1 MASTIPNDKAAN
13 LQQRIRILERL
24 LSISRRLNSTLE
36 MRPLLQQ
43 IVESATELIDAEGAS
58 ILLMEDEDVLRFAA
72 ATGPDSIELDVVE
85 VPLEGS
91 LAGWVVKHQKT
102 AVLEDAQ
109 ADSRLYN
116 IRAIDPTQSIIAAPM
131 VFGDEVIGV
140 LESLTTT
147 TRHRFTEQDRET
159 IETLAGI
166 AAVAVQNTR
175 LFQQSDW
182 VAEIVH
188 EIRTP
193 LTAILSYADL
203 LQRDDL
209 DATMKDE
216 FIHTIQR
223 ETARVSLL
231 ASQFLDLAQLESGRT
246 NMNREPIDVTDL
258 IVKAATVVQ
267 PIAEE
272 RCQTLKVDLPP
283 APIEILGDPERLHQV
298 LLNLLSNAIKYSDP
312 GDEISIEATAE
323 ETDVI
328 IAVSDT
334 GPGIPQNQIPRLFQ
348 KFRRLPGSE
357 KKASGS
363 GLGLVLTREIVKA
376 HQGRIWVGSDLHKG
390 STFTI
395 SLPMKHTQTMPAQA

>member
-1 MASTIPNDKAAN
+1 VAD
-13 LQQRIRILERL
+13 LRQRVNILERL

-43 IVESATELIDAEGAS
+43 IVESARELTDADGAS
-58 ILLMEDEDVLRFAA
+58 ILLMEDEDKLRFAA
-72 ATGPDSIELDVVE
+72 ATGPDAIGLDVVE

-91 LAGWVVKHQKT
+91 LAGWVVKHHST

-116 IRAIDPTQSIIAAPM
+116 IRAIDPTRSIIAAPM
-131 VFGDEVIGV
+131 LFGSEVIGV

-147 TRHRFTEQDRET
+147 TRHRFTRQDRET

-203 LQRDDL
+203 LQREDL
-209 DATMKDE
+209 DDAMRDQ
-216 FIHTIQR
+216 FVRTIQQ
-223 ETARVSLL
+223 ETARVSRL
-231 ASQFLDLAQLESGRT
+231 ATQFLDLAQLESGRT
-246 NMNREPIDVTDL
+246 NMTREPVDLTDL
-258 IVKAATVVQ
+258 MIRAANVIRPT
-267 PIAEE
+267 AEE
-272 RCQTLKVDLPP
+272 RHQTLEVDLSSRLPT
-283 APIEILGDPERLHQV
+283 ITGDPERLYQV
-298 LLNLLSNAIKYSDP
+298 LLNLLSNAVKYSDP
-312 GDEISIEATAE
+312 GDEIQIRASVR
-323 ETDVI
+323 DKQVI
-328 IAVSDT
+328 LAVSDT
-334 GPGIPQNQIPRLFQ
+334 GPGIPNDQLPQLFQ
-348 KFRRLPGSE
+348 KFRRLPSSD

-363 GLGLVLTREIVKA
+363 GLGLVVAREIVEA
-376 HQGRIWVGSDLHKG
+376 HRGTIWVDSELQKG
-390 STFTI
+390 STFFI
-395 SLPMKHTQTMPAQA
+395 ALPIDDAASSS